1 MKTRSRFLKF
11 CYIFIFLLPLACG
24 DGQGGKSPSPN
35 PAPEAASPAPSKA
48 AAGATILFFGN
59 SLTAGLGVEPEQAF
73 PGLIGKRLDSLGY
86 PYRAVNAGLSG
97 ETTASGVNRLEWVL
111 RQPVDIFVLE
121 LGANDGLR
129 GIPLSETR
137 KNLRTLVEQVRK
149 ANPEVQIILTG
160 MQLPPNMG
168 PEYTAEF
175 RQIFTD
181 LAASHQLELVP
192 FLLEGVGGV
201 PELNQADGIHPT
213 PEGHKI
219 LAENVWKVLQP
230 LLRKN
235 PA

>member
-1 MKTRSRFLKF
+1 MKTRSGFLKF
-11 CYIFIFLLPLACG
+11 CYIFLILLPLACG
-24 DGQGGKSPSPN
+24 EGQGGKAN
-35 PAPEAASPAPSKA
+35 APDPGSQAASPPPEKT

-59 SLTAGLGVEPEQAF
+59 SLTAGLGVETEQAF

-111 RQPVDIFVLE
+111 RQPIDIFVLE

-129 GIPLSETR
+129 GIPLTETR
-137 KNLRTLVEQVRK
+137 KNLQAMVEKVRQ

-168 PEYTAEF
+168 PDYTTEF
-175 RQIFTD
+175 RQIFSD
-181 LAASHQLELVP
+181 LAAAYNLELVP

-219 LAENVWKVLQP
+219 LAENVWKVLMP
-230 LLRKN
+230 ILRNN

>member
-1 MKTRSRFLKF
+1 MKTRSGFLKF
-11 CYIFIFLLPLACG
+11 CYILTILSALACG
-24 DGQGGKSPSPN
+24 EGPSGKAT
-35 PAPEAASPAPSKA
+35 APDSATEAATAPTNQA
-48 AAGATILFFGN
+48 TGDATILFFGN

-73 PGLIGKRLDSLGY
+73 PGLIGHRLDSLGY

-111 RQPVDIFVLE
+111 RQPVAIFVLE

-129 GIPLSETR
+129 GIPLGETR
-137 KNLRTLVEQVRK
+137 KNLQTLVEQVRK

-168 PEYTAEF
+168 PEHTAEF

-230 LLRKN
+230 LLRKD

>member
-1 MKTRSRFLKF
+1 MTRSCFLKF
-11 CYIFIFLLPLACG
+11 CYILTILISLGCG
-24 DGQGGKSPSPN
+24 ERQGGKTNGSDYGTAPVEPTPTP
-35 PAPEAASPAPSKA
+35 PATGAS
-48 AAGATILFFGN
+48 ILFFGN
-59 SLTAGLGVEPEQAF
+59 SLTAGLGVDPEQAF

-86 PYRAVNAGLSG
+86 PYRAINAGLSG
-97 ETTASGVNRLEWVL
+97 ETTASGANRLDWVL

-137 KNLRTLVEQVRK
+137 QNLQTMIERVRQ
-149 ANPEVQIILTG
+149 ANPQVQIILTG

-175 RQIFTD
+175 RLIFTD
-181 LAASHQLELVP
+181 LAQAYNLELVP

-201 PELNQADGIHPT
+201 PELNQPDGIHPT
-213 PEGHKI
+213 PEGHRI

-230 LLRKN
+230 LLRKKQS
-235 PA
+235 

>member
-1 MKTRSRFLKF
+1 MNTRSGFLKF
-11 CYIFIFLLPLACG
+11 CYILLVVSGMACG
-24 DGQGGKSPSPN
+24 ESPGGKAATQN
-35 PAPEAASPAPSKA
+35 PGTDVSSPASGQA
-48 AAGATILFFGN
+48 TAEATILFFGN

-73 PGLIGKRLDSLGY
+73 PGLIDHRLDSLGY
-86 PYRAVNAGLSG
+86 PYRTVNAGLSG

-137 KNLRTLVEQVRK
+137 KNLQTLVEQVRK
-149 ANPEVQIILTG
+149 ANPGVQIILTG

-175 RQIFTD
+175 RQIFPD
-181 LAASHQLELVP
+181 LAFSHKLELVP

>member
-1 MKTRSRFLKF
+1 MTRTSLLKF
-11 CYIFIFLLPLACG
+11 CYILGFLLAAGCG
-24 DGQGGKSPSPN
+24 DGKNGKPTAPDAGPARQTPSETVAEP
-35 PAPEAASPAPSKA
+35 
-48 AAGATILFFGN
+48 GHTILFFGN

-73 PGLIGKRLDSLGY
+73 PGLIGKRLDSLAY
-86 PYRAVNAGLSG
+86 PYRIINAGLSG
-97 ETTASGVNRLEWVL
+97 ETTASGVNRLDWVL

-137 KNLRTLVEQVRK
+137 QNLETIIRKVRE
-149 ANPEVQIILTG
+149 ANPRVQIILTG

-168 PEYTAEF
+168 PAYTAEF
-175 RQIFTD
+175 RELFPSLAQTYD
-181 LAASHQLELVP
+181 LLLVP

-230 LLRKN
+230 ALQPEFHK
-235 PA
+235 

>member
-1 MKTRSRFLKF
+1 MTRSCFIKF
-11 CYIFIFLLPLACG
+11 CYILTILITLGCG
-24 DGQGGKSPSPN
+24 ERQGGKTN
-35 PAPEAASPAPSKA
+35 GTDYGTAPAEPIPTPPAT
-48 AAGATILFFGN
+48 GAYILFFGN
-59 SLTAGLGVEPEQAF
+59 SLTAGLGVDPEQAF

-86 PYRAVNAGLSG
+86 PYRAINAGLSG
-97 ETTASGVNRLEWVL
+97 ETTASGANRLDWVL

-137 KNLRTLVEQVRK
+137 QNLQTMIEKVRQ
-149 ANPEVQIILTG
+149 ANPQVQIILTG

-175 RQIFTD
+175 RHIFTD
-181 LAASHQLELVP
+181 LAQAYNLELVP

-201 PELNQADGIHPT
+201 PELNQPDGIHPT
-213 PEGHKI
+213 PEGHRI

-230 LLRKN
+230 LLRKKQ
-235 PA
+235 P

>member
-1 MKTRSRFLKF
+1 MKTRGGLLKF
-11 CYIFIFLLPLACG
+11 CYILMFLLSLSCG
-24 DGQGGKSPSPN
+24 DGEGKK
-35 PAPEAASPAPSKA
+35 ATTREPEP
-48 AAGATILFFGN
+48 AGASTPPTPANTGASILFFGN

-73 PGLIGKRLDSLGY
+73 PGLIGQRLDSLGY

-137 KNLRTLVEQVRK
+137 KNLQTMVEKVRA
-149 ANPEVQIILTG
+149 ANPQVQIILTG

-181 LAASHQLELVP
+181 LAASHELELVP

-230 LLRKN
+230 LLRKD
-235 PA
+235 PV